1 MEHVIMHRDKD
12 ALLRRL
18 RRIEGQVRGL
28 QRMVDEDKYC
38 VDILVQVAAARA
50 ALGKIGLMLL
60 ESHTKGCVTKAIEQK
75 EGDAAVE
82 ELMDVISRFVR

>member
-1 MEHVIMHRDKD
+1 MEKKVVHRDKE

-38 VDILVQVAAARA
+38 VDILVQVAAVRA
-50 ALGKIGLMLL
+50 ALGQVGLMLL
-60 ESHTKGCVTKAIEQK
+60 ENHTKGCVAKAIEHEQ
-75 EGDAAVE
+75 GDEAVE
-82 ELMDVISRFVR
+82 ELMEVISRFVR